1 MANKFEICAQA
12 CILIGEQPITSFGDG
27 TSASIACAN
36 IYEDTVRDH
45 LSRYRWRFA
54 MGQRQLSRLEEAPST
69 RWDAA
74 YQLPPD
80 CLAVSTVLVNGN
92 PVSFDRFED
101 MVFCNATSADE
112 VYLEGSYR
120 IDETF
125 WPPYF
130 VTTVIYQIASML
142 AQTLAADSAM
152 SQMFDAKMVR
162 QAAAARAL
170 DAQGRT
176 APAIDTTR
184 LVTSRFRQNK
194 HRSV

>member
-12 CILIGEQPITSFGDG
+12 CILIGEQPITSFADG

-54 MGQRQLSRLEEAPST
+54 MGMKQLDRLADAPPAK
-69 RWDAA
+69 WDAA
-74 YQLPPD
+74 YQLPAD
-80 CLAVSTVLVNGN
+80 CLTPTTVMVNGN
-92 PVSFDRFED
+92 PIAFDRFED
-101 MVFCNATSADE
+101 MIFCNATSADK
-112 VYLEGSYR
+112 VVLEGHWR
-120 IDETF
+120 VDESF

-130 VTTVIYQIASML
+130 VSAVIYQMASHL

-162 QAAAARAL
+162 QAAAARSL

-176 APAIDTTR
+176 APKIDTSRMITE
-184 LVTSRFRQNK
+184 RFRQND
-194 HRSV
+194 HRRL